1 MTLMILAALT
11 IAAVTRDEITHP
23 MPGSPVRKQVL
34 DSIRPF
40 TYAKDLSKIKFLVP
54 YMAVKGN
61 QALVYCSTEDP
72 EAIDKGPF
80 ATMGELT
87 ACFVVKK
94 GSKWKPIGFIKDPH
108 EGIVPGTAFVIDLR
122 PAVKLGFTKEMFPP
136 NANDMTMSLGILGD
150 VRRLGFT
157 YGWFIVKDVTE
168 IVAVS
173 PKEIDAAKKLKGGQI
188 LIRGAKADVFRPEL

>member
-1 MTLMILAALT
+1 MILAALT
-11 IAAVTRDEITHP
+11 IATLARDEISHP
-23 MPGSPVRKQVL
+23 MPGNPIRKQVL
-34 DSIRPF
+34 DSIRPY

-61 QALVYCSTEDP
+61 LALVYCSTEDP
-72 EAIDKGPF
+72 ESIVKGPF
-80 ATMGELT
+80 ATLGELT

-94 GSKWKPIGFIKDPH
+94 NSKWKPVGFIQDPH

-136 NANDMTMSLGILGD
+136 NANDMTMSLEILGD
-150 VRRLGFT
+150 VRTLGFT

-168 IVAVS
+168 RLAVTA
-173 PKEIDAAKKLKGGQI
+173 KEIDSSKKLKGDQI
-188 LIRGAKADVFRPEL
+188 MIRGARADVFRPKMY